1 MFIVYSFSRTSNE
14 KTTRIS
20 IFFNLTLEIVFKDEP
35 HCNLFINPTT
45 SGCMLLQKY
54 NKVE

>member
-20 IFFNLTLEIVFKDEP
+20 IFFNLTLEIVFKGEP

-54 NKVE
+54 NMVE